1 MMPEDFATPLVGQQ
15 ELIEVG
21 QGDLFA
27 EEPLSAVEAAS
38 WAAVRR
44 DWEAD
49 LYEAASRGD
58 GE

>member
-1 MMPEDFATPLVGQQ
+1 MMPEEFGTPLVGQG

-44 DWEAD
+44 DWETD
-49 LYEAASRGD
+49 LYAASRGD